1 MDPNT
6 DPSPQITGPHVS
18 RKPSSSKVQNA
29 IQDII
34 SQFDPIIDPASK
46 NQNAFIGTEFWVDK
60 SGFSYNKF
68 LLQLRNPA
76 AKKFD
81 RRNLSLN
88 EQTKLIHEFYQYIF
102 AKMCTNEV
110 WKDLGDKE
118 KENTKEGVE
127 KLIMNKLYPICFS
140 PASTDDSAKDKVLR
154 EKMSL
159 FRWIKESHLDIPS
172 GAQNSSF
179 IEFARAELM
188 KMNEF
193 KSPRD
198 KLICILNCC
207 TVIYGLLKRAEGD
220 VGADSFLP
228 LLIYVIIITNPPRLV
243 SNVQYISRFRSADK
257 LQSEAG
263 YYLTNVFG
271 AISFIESMDSS
282 CLSISQ
288 EDFDRHL
295 ELSIW
300 EIGAEKRAREKS
312 KLNAKNQSGSKGYWS
327 TLLDEEPSE
336 RATRLLEKGSSFAKN
351 TLEKTNQLVGKLLL
365 DLAPN
370 EGPPLPQRAP
380 QAIET
385 LQPTTRNDISLRE
398 REETL
403 QLVCDMF
410 PSFDREVC
418 EMVLAANNYLV
429 TESIESLLEMTV
441 ADQDDDNPLL
451 SSTSE
456 TAAEDVILTETNEE
470 PKNAALPETNANAEL
485 TETNTKNVKVD
496 VVLTGNTT
504 KETKDVKNIAV
515 DTTSNTIAEDNEDQ
529 WKGEWADD
537 SSEDEK

>member
-179 IEFARAELM
+179 IEFARA
-188 KMNEF
+188 
-193 KSPRD
+193 
-198 KLICILNCC
+198 
-207 TVIYGLLKRAEGD
+207 
-220 VGADSFLP
+220 
-228 LLIYVIIITNPPRLV
+228 V